1 MKLTVR
7 IKQSEAAPKRAFFSQ
22 VLPKKQFDYLI
33 LMNNSTGDIEKWSKR
48 LVLLLLFF
56 FFILFTPKCVAWLA
70 NDACRLF
77 IYFFGV
83 LVKVKPNYYDLLP
96 ISI

>member
-56 FFILFTPKCVAWLA
+56 FSSFLLLSVLLGWQMMLVGC
-70 NDACRLF
+70 LF
-77 IYFFGV
+77 I
-83 LVKVKPNYYDLLP
+83 
-96 ISI
+96 S